1 MGLGFAG
8 HGGGGHSPGWGTPGD
23 AAARSRRE
31 TVGTYDC
38 VNVLLPQDAAQL
50 FQAEGVFPRRMGIE
64 AWSAHRRLRNHKC
77 GVFLL

>member
-1 MGLGFAG
+1 M
-8 HGGGGHSPGWGTPGD
+8 
-23 AAARSRRE
+23 AARSRRE